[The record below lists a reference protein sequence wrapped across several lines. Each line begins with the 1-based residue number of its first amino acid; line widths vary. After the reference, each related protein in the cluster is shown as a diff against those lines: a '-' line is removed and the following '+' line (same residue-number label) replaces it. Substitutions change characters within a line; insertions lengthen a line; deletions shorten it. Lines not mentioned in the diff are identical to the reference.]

1 MNDKS
6 YEFFSKRRK
15 SFERSLEK
23 SLAALDRSHYP
34 PSLLKSMELILNP
47 PRKPVRGLPLLV
59 ECLAAEQGSN
69 PRGQVPVA
77 AEVLLRGF
85 LLLAEM
91 GLDRSCRPETALGQS
106 LGKHFSQA
114 HLLLTADTMLTWPME
129 LVAGETD
136 SAGGPLVGIFSRLLG
151 ADKVLDGLDSAQPDL
166 EGLLSIQ
173 PVEALA
179 RAVTAG
185 RDELGKVAVTAA
197 RWIYLREIE
206 SWFGVRISSASH
218 EMQMIENRLYE
229 AADDSSSA
237 PAMKQ
242 VSSLIGFLNK
252 SAV

>member
-6 YEFFSKRRK
+6 YEFFSKRLK
-15 SFERSLEK
+15 SFEQSLEK

-59 ECLAAEQGSN
+59 ECLAAEQGSK
-69 PRGQVPVA
+69 PRGQVLVA

-136 SAGGPLVGIFSRLLG
+136 SSGRSLVEVFSRMLG
-151 ADKVLDGLDSAQPDL
+151 ADKVLHRLDSAPPEL
-166 EGLLSIQ
+166 EGLLSIE

-185 RDELGKVAVTAA
+185 RDKLGKVAVMAA

-206 SWFGVRISSASH
+206 SWFAVRISSASH
-218 EMQMIENRLYE
+218 EMQMIENRLDK